1 VALLAACAPAR
12 SDRNN
17 RPPPAPS
24 PENEKAKKKAKENA
38 MPQSV
43 VGTVT
48 LDGKPLAGVEVV
60 LTDGAGTALASQAT
74 DATGRFRLDPPGPFA
89 DGWVVARLHEPIV
102 GAATRAV
109 AAGDAVAD
117 LAVASSAAV
126 TLSLT
131 VKPPAR
137 VPLDWAI
144 VKLSPRAV
152 PGVPDPV
159 IAAAKLVG
167 TGPSVRGSYHQV
179 RITGPRLDLRVLP
192 GTWGIAVEHIVERS
206 PTLGVPPPDWIND
219 ALVLADGTR
228 VPAAVS
234 EHRLSIT
241 GDVDATI
248 ECRVYDQGVP
258 HGNRP

>member
-1 VALLAACAPAR
+1 VAVLAACAPAR
-12 SDRNN
+12 HDRND
-17 RPPPAPS
+17 RSPPTPAG
-24 PENEKAKKKAKENA
+24 EKEKANS

-43 VGTVT
+43 AGTVT

-60 LTDGAGTALASQAT
+60 LTDGAGAVLASQTA
-74 DATGRFRLDPPGPFA
+74 DAAGRFRLDAPAHFA
-89 DGWVVARLHEPIV
+89 GGWVIARLHEPIV
-102 GAATRAV
+102 GVATRAV

-117 LAVASSAAV
+117 LAVASASAV

-137 VPLDWAI
+137 VPFDWAI

-152 PGVPDPV
+152 PRVPDAV

-179 RITGPRLDLRVLP
+179 RITGPRLSLRVLP
-192 GTWGIAVEHIVERS
+192 GAWGIAVEHIVERS
-206 PTLGVPPPDWIND
+206 PTDEEPPPDWIND

-228 VPAAVS
+228 VPAAAS

-241 GDVDATI
+241 GDVEATI